1 MLKKRQ
7 GFTCVFLI
15 FLAALIF
22 SRSPALEAAT
32 YKDTASLWPEA
43 WQAISEL
50 STGDMVKGYQDGY
63 YRPDSDVTKLE
74 TVALLIRMI
83 GKEEQAK
90 TLDKATVDYKVPGNL
105 FWGRGYLIAA
115 AEQGMLV
122 KEHLYQLAPSEPA
135 TRAEVAVLVYHA
147 LKLSPDGT
155 ALDFSDAGD
164 IPEAYRDF
172 VASVVQKKIMVGLP
186 GNVFKPNDHIT
197 RAQITVLLS
206 RLIENGWANPYP
218 KRWIKGTFSSYD
230 KNAGSITLQLGGYAV
245 IDKVVA
251 GDCQVFR
258 GGTATTIGDI
268 SPGEELKLVL
278 NGDGRV
284 AFISVSPGGQAA
296 TPGSSV
302 SHQGRVRS
310 VWLSKGEYY
319 ISIVDP
325 EGRSISYKLD
335 PDASVYQDGVQEEIS
350 TLKEDM
356 YVSYKVA
363 AGLVSGV
370 SILDTEQAQGK
381 VVSATSSQLKIEK
394 SGGDQ
399 VSLVVPEGVVV
410 EKDGSVKNIDD
421 LVKGNQVKV
430 TVYDGKA
437 IIIEIVSGS
446 GGDISGEIRSIDS
459 SGAFHITIR
468 DDDGNTREYQ
478 VDDGVYVYR
487 DGDRINF
494 DELNEGEQV
503 SLELDS
509 DDVVTRIETMEDK
522 NTLSGE
528 IKEIDSSG
536 VFHITIEDE
545 NGDDQEYK
553 VDSDADVYRDGDR
566 IDFEDLD
573 EGENASVELD
583 SRDVVTRIEVS
594 KDEVKSCGE
603 IRSVD
608 KSGTRHITIR
618 NDGGDDKQFEVKDDA
633 DVYRNNEKV
642 TYESLNTGEYV
653 CLDFNY
659 RDQVLRIEVTEEGG
673 SIVNGTVTD
682 LSTGSI
688 PRIQVK
694 KSGGSESR
702 YYIADNARYYN
713 NSERINLSDIQIGSE
728 VKLTLENGEVTK
740 IDIIDEEDITVT
752 GEITAISTSRER
764 LTIRQDSGNI
774 FSYYLGSSSRLR
786 DEDGGTIDLNDL
798 REGWEVEI
806 ELRSGDIYR
815 LDVTNK

>member
-1 MLKKRQ
+1 MLKKRK
-7 GFTCVFLI
+7 GLTCISLLLLVI
-15 FLAALIF
+15 FIF
-22 SRSPALEAAT
+22 SWSSALEAAT
-32 YKDTASLWPEA
+32 YKDKAALWPEA
-43 WQAISEL
+43 WQAIGEL
-50 STGDMVKGYQDGY
+50 SAGDVVKGYQDGY
-63 YRPDSDVTKLE
+63 FKPDSEVTKLE
-74 TVALLIRMI
+74 TVALLIRII
-83 GKEEQAK
+83 GKEDQAK
-90 TLDKATVDYKVPGNL
+90 AMEKATVSYKVPANL

-147 LKLSPDGT
+147 LKLSPTGAT
-155 ALDFSDAGD
+155 LNFSDAGE

-172 VASVVQKKIMVGLP
+172 VASVVQNKIMVGLP

-197 RAQITVLLS
+197 RAQMTVLLS
-206 RLIENGWANPYP
+206 RLIDNGKANPYP
-218 KRWIKGTFSSYD
+218 NRWMRGTLAEYSSSAGTITIKL
-230 KNAGSITLQLGGYAV
+230 GSYAV
-245 IDKVVA
+245 IDKTLA
-251 GDCQVFR
+251 GDCQVFS
-258 GGTATTIGDI
+258 GGNATTIGAV
-268 SPGEELKLVL
+268 SPGAELKLVL

-284 AFISVSPGGQAA
+284 AFISVSSGGQA
-296 TPGSSV
+296 TPGSLDSR
-302 SHQGRVRS
+302 QGRVRS

-325 EGRSISYKLD
+325 EGRSVTYKVE
-335 PDASVYQDGVQEEIS
+335 PDASVYQDGVQKDFS
-350 TLKEDM
+350 TLQEDM

-370 SILDTEQAQGK
+370 SILDTEQVQGK
-381 VVSATSSQLKIEK
+381 VISATSSQLKIEK
-394 SGGDQ
+394 SSGDQ
-399 VSLVVPEGVVV
+399 LSFVVPQGVVV
-410 EKDGSVKNIDD
+410 EKDGSNKNIDD

-430 TVYDGKA
+430 TVYDDKA

-446 GGDISGEIRSIDS
+446 SGDISGEIRSIDS
-459 SGAFHITIR
+459 SGTFHITIR

-478 VDDGVYVYR
+478 VDDSVDVYR
-487 DGDRINF
+487 DGDRIDF

-522 NTLSGE
+522 NTLSGK
-528 IKEIDSSG
+528 IKDIDSSG
-536 VFHITIEDE
+536 TFHITIEDK
-545 NGDDQEYK
+545 NGDYQEYK
-553 VDSDADVYRDGDR
+553 VDSDVDVYRDGDR

-573 EGENASVELD
+573 EGEDVSIELD

-594 KDEVKSCGE
+594 KDEEKSCGV

-608 KSGTRHITIR
+608 KSGTLHITIR
-618 NDGGDDKQFEVKDDA
+618 NDGGYDKQYEVKDDA

-659 RDQVLRIEVTEEGG
+659 RDQVLRIEVTEEGD

-682 LSTGSI
+682 LSTGSS

-740 IDIIDEEDITVT
+740 IDIIDEEDITVM

-798 REGWEVEI
+798 EEGWEVEI